1 LSGSRVRLADI
12 QGQHTAIRALL
23 SSIQRSSVGHAY
35 LFTGPRHIGKT
46 STALAFASALNC
58 ANPTAEGDACGNCLS
73 CLRIEAQTDADTQ
86 VISPSGNQT
95 KIQQVH
101 EMIRSLSY
109 APLSGKYRIF
119 IIEQADTLNPSSE
132 NAILKILEEPPSYAV
147 LILVCTNP
155 NSLLPTIRSRCVTVR
170 FRPQRIRDIE
180 EILKKQFDLPEQDI
194 RLIASCS
201 QGALGRAL
209 EMAASPT
216 FMEERKFVLEQVKE
230 LLYGPDVLSI
240 RTAEALRKR
249 AEPRKNS
256 EDDRTRVQRLVEMLE
271 YILNWYADILALK
284 IHGEDAP
291 VVNLDFQ
298 DDLRFL
304 AERYSRDKAEQCLKT
319 IMATRFYIEGNI
331 TPQLA
336 LENMFFDLH
345 PSRD

>member
-1 LSGSRVRLADI
+1 MI
-12 QGQHTAIRALL
+12 Q
-23 SSIQRSSVGHAY
+23 
-35 LFTGPRHIGKT
+35 
-46 STALAFASALNC
+46 
-58 ANPTAEGDACGNCLS
+58 
-73 CLRIEAQTDADTQ
+73 
-86 VISPSGNQT
+86 
-95 KIQQVH
+95 
-101 EMIRSLSY
+101 SLSY

-132 NAILKILEEPPSYAV
+132 NAILKILEEPPSYAI

-170 FRPQRIRDIE
+170 FHPQRIQDIE
-180 EILKKQFDLPEQDI
+180 EILRKQFDLPEQDI

-209 EMAASPT
+209 EMASSPT
-216 FMEERKFVLEQVKE
+216 FMEERRFVLEQLKE

-249 AEPRKNS
+249 AETKKNS
-256 EDDRTRVQRLVEMLE
+256 DDERTRVQRLVEMLE
-271 YILNWYADILALK
+271 HILLWYADILAIK
-284 IHGEDAP
+284 IHGEDAAAA
-291 VVNLDFQ
+291 NFDFE

-304 AERYSRDKAEQCLKT
+304 AERYTADKVERCLNT
-319 IMATRFYIEGNI
+319 IMDTRTYLEGNI

-336 LENMFFDLH
+336 LENMFFALH